1 MAEQIQDDFLLLDE
15 EVDVDSN
22 VDSSSFD
29 FNLFQTDIVHS
40 KKDESRKTRAG
51 VNKTTTEPSKAVKEK
66 GRVIKGTSVTKPV
79 KRKNTKAS
87 DVTPAKCSKVA
98 TFSQNDI
105 SGLKDKMGISA
116 MADSITTLSNMMK
129 GFINKSE
136 NISSKKP
143 RSETISQ
150 ANKKVVNNT
159 PSRPLLPL
167 EPNLVDT
174 DVMNEFDLEPY
185 MDDSMPQS
193 SDVDAS
199 PAHVFRGFW

>member
-40 KKDESRKTRAG
+40 KKDESRKTRTG

-79 KRKNTKAS
+79 KRKSTKVS

-98 TFSQNDI
+98 TFS
-105 SGLKDKMGISA
+105 
-116 MADSITTLSNMMK
+116 
-129 GFINKSE
+129 
-136 NISSKKP
+136 P
-143 RSETISQ
+143 R
-150 ANKKVVNNT
+150 
-159 PSRPLLPL
+159 
-167 EPNLVDT
+167 
-174 DVMNEFDLEPY
+174 
-185 MDDSMPQS
+185 
-193 SDVDAS
+193 
-199 PAHVFRGFW
+199 